1 MASYAK
7 DNSVRIDRSYNN
19 DMWEGFVKRTGGHD
33 SEAAYILNS
42 KEGWAKDIVED
53 YTQEYIQKMEHKILP
68 QADTRVAT
76 EGGFHNATSHMA
88 KQHDTSTQSLR
99 QVDRQAH
106 DAKTHDMKAKS
117 GLAPEQLSQQKETL
131 AGEIKQGSNQVHN
144 RLDQQ
149 KSMLSNQ
156 EKTMQKDFK
165 ESNEENLA
173 WKGTKAFGKLNEFN
187 NNPSFKQ
194 SKKTD

>member
-1 MASYAK
+1 
-7 DNSVRIDRSYNN
+7 
-19 DMWEGFVKRTGGHD
+19 
-33 SEAAYILNS
+33 
-42 KEGWAKDIVED
+42 
-53 YTQEYIQKMEHKILP
+53 
-68 QADTRVAT
+68 
-76 EGGFHNATSHMA
+76 
-88 KQHDTSTQSLR
+88 
-99 QVDRQAH
+99 
-106 DAKTHDMKAKS
+106 MKAKS

-131 AGEIKQGSNQVHN
+131 EGEIKQGSNQVHN

-173 WKGTKAFGKLNEFN
+173 WKGTKAFVYPSEFN
-187 NNPSFKQ
+187 NTPSSKQ